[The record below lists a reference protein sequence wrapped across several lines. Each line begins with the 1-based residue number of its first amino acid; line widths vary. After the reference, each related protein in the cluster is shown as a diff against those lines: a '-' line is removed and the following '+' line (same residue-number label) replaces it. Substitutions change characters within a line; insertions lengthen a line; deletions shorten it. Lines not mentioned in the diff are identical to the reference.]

1 MCLTMFLRV
10 KLQKCFA
17 IFFKK
22 KREQS
27 TDSAVAFKTKKD
39 FFKLQQDFMDTVYF
53 FQLLYRMYLYLVA
66 YYLSFYHEK
75 AINALHELA

>member
-1 MCLTMFLRV
+1 MLDDVFCESNRKNVSLYFS
-10 KLQKCFA
+10 
-17 IFFKK
+17 K

-27 TDSAVAFKTKKD
+27 TDSAVAFKTKKG
-39 FFKLQQDFMDTVYF
+39 FFKLQQDFVDTVYF

-66 YYLSFYHEK
+66 YYLSSYHEK